1 MSDHC
6 IVVQL
11 SINREM
17 KENTIMDNE
26 IFFYTMTYVFSRLA
40 IVATIGYLIYM
51 ALRPGLAVSHVQE
64 KSLDRR

>member
-1 MSDHC
+1 
-6 IVVQL
+6 
-11 SINREM
+11 
-17 KENTIMDNE
+17 MDNE